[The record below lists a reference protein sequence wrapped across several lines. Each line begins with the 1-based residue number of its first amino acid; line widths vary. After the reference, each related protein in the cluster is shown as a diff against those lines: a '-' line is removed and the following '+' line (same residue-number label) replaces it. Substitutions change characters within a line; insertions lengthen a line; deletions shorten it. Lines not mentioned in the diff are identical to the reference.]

1 MARVRTAPFDTGLV
15 IESPHRSLDAHLAD
29 VGLTAVRLDK
39 VLDQDTLISA
49 IRKHD
54 AQVLFKRSRVPVT
67 AELLDACPSLHA
79 VQLCCIGDDSVD
91 KAACAARGV
100 MVFNDP
106 VSNAR
111 SVVEMAVGHLIALCR
126 RFYETNDE
134 THVHRWDKSD
144 RGRYEV
150 LGKRLGV
157 VGLGNIGRQT
167 ARAAESLGMEI
178 WFYDNR
184 FVAQEVGVEM
194 GWKRAGDLGE
204 LFRQSDM
211 VTCHTSAKDAWGND
225 NDGLLD
231 PYLAQL
237 GLERPDDSPRIFL
250 NLARGNLFD
259 PERLRDAVA
268 GGRIRR
274 AAVDVYPDE
283 PRPGEAWTNPYADLP
298 QIVCTPH
305 IGAATEE
312 AQPRIARR
320 VARTIGAFSRF
331 GSIRDCVFSPRLEL
345 SVPQPQPGQ
354 ATLAVVH
361 STAVGT
367 KKAVA
372 DAIYEAR
379 VSTLG
384 SAQQDLPLGVAYDL
398 SVLERP
404 LTDDELHNLIAIA
417 QRVSGDPHAIRAV
430 RQVVAGW
437 GW

>member
-1 MARVRTAPFDTGLV
+1 MARVRTTPFDTALI
-15 IESPHRSLDAHLAD
+15 IESPHPTLDAHLAD
-29 VGLTAVRLDK
+29 LGIDAIRLDK
-39 VLDQDTLISA
+39 VPDQAALANA
-49 IRKHD
+49 INARG

-111 SVVEMAVGHLIALCR
+111 SVVEMAIGHLIALCR

-134 THVHRWDKSD
+134 TRVHHWDKSD

-167 ARAAESLGMEI
+167 ARAAEAMGMEI

-184 FVAQEVGVEM
+184 FVAQEVGIEM
-194 GWKRAGDLGE
+194 GWRRATDLGD
-204 LFRQSDM
+204 LFRQTDM
-211 VTCHTSAKDAWGND
+211 VTVHTSARDAWGND

-231 PYLAQL
+231 PFLGQL
-237 GLERPDDSPRIFL
+237 GMERPDESPRIFL

-259 PERLRDAVA
+259 PARLRDAVSS
-268 GGRIRR
+268 GRIRR
-274 AAVDVYPDE
+274 AAVDVYPEE
-283 PRPGEAWTNPYADLP
+283 PRPGEAWVNPYADLP
-298 QIVCTPH
+298 QVVCTPH

-320 VARTIGAFSRF
+320 VARTIGAFSRY
-331 GSIRDCVFSPRLEL
+331 GSLRDCVFSPRLEL
-345 SVPQPQPGQ
+345 AVPQPQPGQ
-354 ATLAVVH
+354 AILAVAH

-384 SAQQDLPLGVAYDL
+384 SSQQDFPIGVAYDL

-404 LTDDELHNLIAIA
+404 LSADELNNLVSIA
-417 QRVSGDPHAIRAV
+417 QRVSGDPHAIRAL
-430 RQVVAGW
+430 RQVVVGW